1 MTPTAME
8 RPLAGCLDS
17 GRTMRDRGP
26 SIETRRLRRETSPGE
41 TMKAAVLL
49 KPGTPI
55 TIEEIPIPRPAPGE
69 LLVWV
74 EACGVCHT
82 DLHVMKGDVAF
93 PTPAVLGHEVA
104 GEVVQAMAVSSASAT
119 AS

>member
-1 MTPTAME
+1 
-8 RPLAGCLDS
+8 
-17 GRTMRDRGP
+17 MRDRGP

-69 LLVWV
+69 LLVRV

-93 PTPAVLGHEVA
+93 PDTRGARARSGGRSGA
-104 GEVVQAMAVSSASAT
+104 GRWR
-119 AS
+119 